1 MILLQSVEMLL
12 QIHLLHEHQRAVH
25 EAALQLA
32 PVYSWPVIG

>member
-1 MILLQSVEMLL
+1 MLL

-32 PVYSWPVIG
+32 PVLLMAGHRMIISKTN